1 MDPDRRPAQLD
12 SPVVSALIKAGSRL
26 NTRLYKLTGGR
37 LGNRWRVG
45 AAFTKPAPVGLLTTV
60 GRKSGQRRTAPLIYL
75 RDDSTGTERFVV
87 VASQGGLPKN
97 PAWYLNL
104 VAEPRVQIQIGSDTR
119 AYLARTADPAE
130 RDALWPRLTELY
142 ADFETYAAWT
152 DREIPVVICEP
163 V

>member
-1 MDPDRRPAQLD
+1 MDPNARPDQLD
-12 SPVVSALIKAGSRL
+12 SPIVARLIRYGSKF
-26 NTRLYKLTGGR
+26 NTRLYRLTGGR
-37 LGNRWRVG
+37 LGGKWRVG
-45 AAFTKPAPVGLLTTV
+45 AAMRKPVDVCLLTTT
-60 GRKSGQRRTAPLIYL
+60 GRKSGQPRTAPLLYL
-75 RDDSTGTERFVV
+75 RDGERVIV

-152 DREIPVVICEP
+152 DRKIPVVVCDP
-163 V
+163 AAQV